1 MGRNFKETFEPWSV
15 FDGCVGVIMGLKIW
29 HGRLVILVETWT
41 KHNILTLQ
49 LVSKLSILWFFHF
62 SDHHY
67 FFLGGGGGGEVP
79 PKLNFLCPWIHW
91 TNWELFLCVITPA
104 SFNKPC
110 SLPKHEVKLTSWKTF
125 VCNETVQTR
134 NWGSNLPKL
143 MVKLWSCSGQWN
155 GPWAYSFKFHQV
167 WIKDKWPWLSFVL
180 FTHLGEF
187 P

>member
-1 MGRNFKETFEPWSV
+1 MDKTQCTDFAVGIKIKHPLIFFTSV
-15 FDGCVGVIMGLKIW
+15 I
-29 HGRLVILVETWT
+29 
-41 KHNILTLQ
+41 NI
-49 LVSKLSILWFFHF
+49 I
-62 SDHHY
+62 
-67 FFLGGGGGGEVP
+67 FFLGGGEEVP

-91 TNWELFLCVITPA
+91 FNWELLLCVITPA

-110 SLPKHEVKLTSWKTF
+110 SLPEHEVELTSWKTF

-143 MVKLWSCSGQWN
+143 MVKLWSFSGQWN
-155 GPWAYSFKFHQV
+155 SLWAYSFI

>member
-1 MGRNFKETFEPWSV
+1 MDKTQYTDFAVGIQIKHPLIFSLQWSPLFFGGR
-15 FDGCVGVIMGLKIW
+15 
-29 HGRLVILVETWT
+29 
-41 KHNILTLQ
+41 
-49 LVSKLSILWFFHF
+49 
-62 SDHHY
+62 
-67 FFLGGGGGGEVP
+67 GGVP

-91 TNWELFLCVITPA
+91 FNWELFLCVITPA
-104 SFNKPC
+104 SINKPC

-143 MVKLWSCSGQWN
+143 KVKLHVWSCSGQWN
-155 GPWAYSFKFHQV
+155 GLWAYSFI